1 MSALQVDGISLAFG
15 GLQVLHQVSLSVEAG
30 ELLAL
35 IGPNGAGKTT
45 VFNCISGLYRPTGA
59 IRFQGREIMGVSP
72 HQVAA
77 MGIARTF
84 QHGEVFARLSVADNL
99 MAARHL
105 AIRTNPL
112 SELLGLPSVRRAEAK
127 HRAGIDRILTL
138 CDLTRHADT
147 QVSALPYGTQKLVGF
162 ARALALGPSCVLLD
176 EPSAG
181 LTRDEREELAHY
193 ILKTR
198 EELNIAMIWIE
209 HDMQMVADLADRIH
223 VLDYGRS
230 LADGPPEQVLADPEV
245 IRAYLGTV

>member
-1 MSALQVDGISLAFG
+1 MTTLQVDAISLAFG
-15 GLQVLHQVSLSVEAG
+15 GLQVLHEVSLSVEAG

-45 VFNCISGLYRPTGA
+45 VFNCISGLYRPSGA
-59 IRFQGREIMGVSP
+59 IRFQGRDLLGLAP

-77 MGIARTF
+77 LGIARTF

-112 SELLGLPSVRRAEAK
+112 AELLGLPGVRRAEAG
-127 HRAGIDRILTL
+127 HRAGIDRILAL
-138 CDLTRHADT
+138 CDLTRHAET
-147 QVSALPYGTQKLVGF
+147 PVSALPYGTQKLVGF
-162 ARALALGPSCVLLD
+162 ARALALGPSLLLLD

-181 LTRDEREELAHY
+181 LTRDEREDLAHY

-198 EELNIAMIWIE
+198 EELGIAMIWIE

-230 LADGPPEQVLADPEV
+230 LADGPPQQVLADPEV
-245 IRAYLGTV
+245 IRAYLGSI